1 MIRVFLST
9 GLALLMTGSLLI
21 ALSASI
27 QMSGHQQRSSTSP
40 YSLSFVRVIKNS
52 ETIKKLRIKP
62 KKPKPPPTPPKKPS
76 PKLAKLKA
84 PKISTVKAPS
94 LKISPPINIA
104 ASNNILGDAFVR
116 SESKGAVSTG
126 LVPLV
131 RVNPIYPRRAKK
143 LKKEGLVK
151 LEFTITPEG
160 TVRDISVITSK
171 PKKLFDKSAIRALS
185 KWKFRA
191 KIRDGNPVEQ
201 RASVQI
207 NFRLER

>member
-1 MIRVFLST
+1 
-9 GLALLMTGSLLI
+9 MTGALLI
-21 ALSASI
+21 ALNASI
-27 QMSGHQQRSSTSP
+27 QMNEHHQRSSTSP
-40 YSLSFVRVIKNS
+40 YSLSFVRVKKDS
-52 ETIKKLRIKP
+52 ETIRKLRIKP
-62 KKPKPPPTPPKKPS
+62 TKPKPPPTPPKKPS
-76 PKLAKLKA
+76 RQLAKLKA
-84 PKISTVKAPS
+84 PKIAAVKAPS
-94 LKISPPINIA
+94 LRLSPPIDFA

-143 LKKEGLVK
+143 LKKEGFVK

-171 PKKLFDKSAIRALS
+171 PQKLFDKSAIRALS

-191 KIRDGNPVEQ
+191 KILDGKPVEQ